1 MKTVALLF
9 FAFVLV
15 YTAPTQN
22 DEYHILRNII
32 NNVSKLLEDPEK
44 LSGIMVPSGFDK
56 SRCISTR
63 PEDFCIAEEIL
74 SKINSTKYVIP
85 ENILNIGRLL
95 IQYNQ
100 FHQTNCTVTLNK
112 DEEQLRDL
120 LKDLGCCAQFK
131 YSRLNH
137 KRAQRSADNNG
148 ENSLHCANQH

>member
-32 NNVSKLLEDPEK
+32 NNVFVYKYCKKND
-44 LSGIMVPSGFDK
+44 IMVPSGFDK
-56 SRCISTR
+56 SHCISTG

-74 SKINSTKYVIP
+74 SKMNSTKYVIP
-85 ENILNIGRLL
+85 ENILKIDRLL
-95 IQYNQ
+95 IQYNK
-100 FHQTNCTVTLNK
+100 FHPTNCTVTLNK

-137 KRAQRSADNNG
+137 KRAQTSEFG
-148 ENSLHCANQH
+148 LLMWV

>member
-32 NNVSKLLEDPEK
+32 NNVSKLLEDPEHK
-44 LSGIMVPSGFDK
+44 AIINNVCLQFQ
-56 SRCISTR
+56 

-74 SKINSTKYVIP
+74 SKMNSTKYVIP
-85 ENILNIGRLL
+85 ENILKIDRLL
-95 IQYNQ
+95 IQYNK
-100 FHQTNCTVTLNK
+100 FHPTNCTVTLNK

-137 KRAQRSADNNG
+137 KRAQLFFKPESVNKV
-148 ENSLHCANQH
+148 

>member
-32 NNVSKLLEDPEK
+32 NNVSKLLEDPEV
-44 LSGIMVPSGFDK
+44 GILHDHPFYLVRNK
-56 SRCISTR
+56 

-137 KRAQRSADNNG
+137 KRAQLFFKPESVNKV
-148 ENSLHCANQH
+148 